1 MSGSGSVRDRDG
13 RDGRAQAAA
22 PINWAMLATPKAQTE
37 GASNPESFTP

>member
-13 RDGRAQAAA
+13 RAQTAA
-22 PINWAMLATPKAQTE
+22 PINWAMLATPKAQAE

>member
-1 MSGSGSVRDRDG
+1 MSGSGSVRD

>member
-1 MSGSGSVRDRDG
+1 MSGSGSVRD

-22 PINWAMLATPKAQTE
+22 PINWAMLATPKAE